1 MNNPIIID
9 AEFEPIEAM
18 FKNRGRN
25 ADQLPGKPVRFI
37 PEERADALLELDK
50 RILKLRKI
58 LPAVLLGLTALF
70 AFIAGKAF

>member
-1 MNNPIIID
+1 MNEPIYID
-9 AEFEPIEAM
+9 AEFEPIEEM

-25 ADQLPGKPVRFI
+25 ADRLPGKAVRFI
-37 PEERADALLELDK
+37 PEERADAVLELDK
-50 RILKLRKI
+50 RVQKLQKI